1 MYIRTTSLETR
12 AKYIKAILST
22 NIIDKM
28 TLKEIFNGVDHNN
41 DRFPIEL
48 NGVKHFMTYKEVNKY
63 KRKNKIKNR
72 IELRRTKEGKD
83 IMNRNFNEMLELYY
97 SNSSKLTEDKI
108 CEFMKEAD
116 SYRRFIIK

>member
-1 MYIRTTSLETR
+1 MYIRTTSLEIR

-28 TLKEIFNGVDHNN
+28 TLKEIFNAVDHNN

-48 NGVKHFMTYKEVNKY
+48 NGVTHFMTYAEVNKY

-72 IELRRTKEGKD
+72 IELRRTEDGKK
-83 IMNRNFNEMLELYY
+83 IMNRNFNEMLKLYY
-97 SNSSKLTEDKI
+97 SNSSMLTEDKI
-108 CEFMKEAD
+108 CELMKEAD